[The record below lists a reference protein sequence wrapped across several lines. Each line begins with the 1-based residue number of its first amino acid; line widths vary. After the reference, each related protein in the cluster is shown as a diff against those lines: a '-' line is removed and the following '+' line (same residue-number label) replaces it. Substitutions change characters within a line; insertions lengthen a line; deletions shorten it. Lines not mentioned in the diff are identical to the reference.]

1 MTGHLKAKERS
12 RNFQLSLPIAKH
24 YEPHIVKKC
33 EEQLHPLDIILQ
45 AVKRKKYET
54 LHIKPIVLK
63 DKQFLE
69 LPLTLQQILAKHPY
83 PLVQGPALLAPDFRN
98 KESKSVSE
106 VLARTTVFGH
116 ESFQDCYEWFPA
128 SVGVSAWGPESIYEI
143 RDLQHSIQGA
153 ASTVNMGLVYTCKL
167 LRCVIHC
174 PCSVCT
180 DSSNCKLQCRAEVCP
195 ECNSQC
201 TQHIVKLPR
210 LFNAETDHFTMVTEQ
225 IDKYKYAHP
234 YAGIPVSCVKCSQ
247 DVMEHQIFHLVY
259 HMRCRFC
266 RFEIRPFEHQQSI
279 RWLDQYEEACLNLTR
294 RDGRTC

>member
-1 MTGHLKAKERS
+1 MEKFLVTGHLKAKERS

-116 ESFQDCYEWFPA
+116 ESSQDCYEWFPA

-174 PCSVCT
+174 PVPM
-180 DSSNCKLQCRAEVCP
+180 QCLHGFKR
-195 ECNSQC
+195 Q
-201 TQHIVKLPR
+201 L
-210 LFNAETDHFTMVTEQ
+210 
-225 IDKYKYAHP
+225 
-234 YAGIPVSCVKCSQ
+234 
-247 DVMEHQIFHLVY
+247 
-259 HMRCRFC
+259 
-266 RFEIRPFEHQQSI
+266 
-279 RWLDQYEEACLNLTR
+279 
-294 RDGRTC
+294 